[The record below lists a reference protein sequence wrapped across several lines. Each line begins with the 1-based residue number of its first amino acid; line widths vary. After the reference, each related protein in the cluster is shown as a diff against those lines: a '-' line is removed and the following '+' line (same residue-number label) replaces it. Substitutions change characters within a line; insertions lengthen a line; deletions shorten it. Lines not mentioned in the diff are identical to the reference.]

1 MVNLV
6 WTPLALPALK
16 LVHSKLRVGA
26 QIVVD
31 NWISSAKGY
40 VDLKTYL
47 EDPQNGFKITT
58 APYEG
63 GLTIAVYVG
72 RK

>member
-1 MVNLV
+1 MNLV

-16 LVHSKLRVGA
+16 LVHSSLRIGA

-40 VDLKTYL
+40 VDLKAYF
-47 EDPQNGFKITT
+47 EDPKNGFKITV
-58 APYEG
+58 APYDG
-63 GLTIAVYVG
+63 GLTVAVYVG
-72 RK
+72 RN